1 MTRSFLLQL
10 FRHLWVN
17 RLFTG
22 LNILGLSVGICVSW
36 IVFRMVDY
44 EYSFDRKIPDADKV
58 YQVIVQTRNQDDG
71 KQNGIPGVPRPLVN
85 ALRNDITGA
94 RLVVPMFFRSFSS
107 VSIPAAGGKNTPVE
121 NEEEVVVVGTQP
133 DYFEMLDHTWLAGSR
148 TNALDDPGNVVITDE
163 LAGKYFPSLSPL
175 EVLGKTIVYDDTLAF
190 SISGVVASLDYL
202 NSFQKFNKAFV
213 RIKEADLNSSQWS
226 DMGTSDLLF
235 IKTDTPEGA
244 AAMLAQMNALLRERN
259 KEMFEKY
266 SYTSWF
272 EFLPLTEKHFETLY
286 SQYTLTTDKK
296 PLNGLMITAVL
307 LLLMACINYINLNTA
322 LLPGRAREIGI
333 RKTLGSSVK
342 GLLISFMAETFV
354 VTSLAAVLSF
364 ALSGFA
370 VRLFSEFMPEGMEAY
385 LNYPHIGLFMLV
397 LVILISLV
405 SGIYPAWLS
414 AKVSTINVLKGAST
428 RIWGNNRLVARKA
441 LIVFQFSIAQ
451 LFIAGALV
459 IGLQLQF
466 AVRKDQGFN
475 REAVINF
482 RIPYQI
488 RDDSVYRDK
497 HFTLANELKKLPALR
512 GVVLGGRPLDNTPS
526 FGYSFQYEGDTGVV
540 QSRLMPKYV
549 DSDYL
554 SFYDIKLLAG
564 RNLRQTDSIN
574 EIVLNEAALKVF
586 GFKDPSDAIGKSLV
600 STPGGKSHPVVGVV
614 KDFHQSGVYSKI
626 QPMAIFS
633 QKSMLTTLN
642 VRLPAQTGQ
651 WETALGA
658 IESEWNR
665 LYAGV
670 PFKFEFYDVFV
681 GEFYWQE
688 QRTQKLVRTATFVTI
703 FISCLGL
710 FGLARLTAFQRTK
723 EIGIRKVMGAS
734 VSGIAGLLSGDFV
747 KLVLVATVVAS
758 PIAWYVMNKWL
769 ENFAYRIEIEW
780 WMFAVT
786 GLAATVVALATV
798 GWQAVK
804 AAMANPVESLRTE

>member
-1 MTRSFLLQL
+1 MIKSFLSSL
-10 FRHLWVN
+10 FRQLWVN

-22 LNILGLSVGICVSW
+22 LNILGLSVSICVSW

-44 EYSFDRKIPDADKV
+44 EYSFDKKIPDV
-58 YQVIVQTRNQDDG
+58 ENIYQVVTQVRNEDDG
-71 KQNGIPGVPRPLVN
+71 KRGEWPGIPTPLVN
-85 ALRNDITGA
+85 ALRNDIPGA
-94 RLVVPMFFRSFSS
+94 ELIVPMFYKGFSS
-107 VSIPAAGGKNTPVE
+107 VSVQSDNGEDTRIE
-121 NEEEVVVVGTQP
+121 REERVTVVATSP
-133 DYFEMLDHTWLAGSR
+133 DYFDMLDHRWLAGSKAG
-148 TNALDDPGNVVITDE
+148 ALNDPGNLVITDE
-163 LAGKYFPSLSPL
+163 LAREYFPSFSPA
-175 EVLGKTIVYDDTLAF
+175 EILGKTVAYNDTVIF
-190 SISGVVASLDYL
+190 SISGVVASLGYP
-202 NSFQKFNKAFV
+202 NSFSRYNKAFI
-213 RIKEADLNSSQWS
+213 RIPEPDLNSSDWS
-226 DMGTSDLLF
+226 EMSTENLLF
-235 IKTDTPEGA
+235 VKVRTARGA
-244 AAMLAQMNALLRERN
+244 AVMLGQMSSLLKERN
-259 KEMFEKY
+259 KEKFEKY
-266 SYTSWF
+266 SYTGWF
-272 EFLPLTEKHFETLY
+272 ELLPLSERHFSTGAGWR
-286 SQYTLTTDKK
+286 SRSADKK
-296 PLNGLMITAVL
+296 VLNGLTVTAVI

-342 GLLISFMAETFV
+342 GLLIRFMAETFV

-385 LNYPHIGLFMLV
+385 LNYPRMGLFLLI

-428 RIWGNNRLVARKA
+428 RIWGKNRLVARKA

-475 REAVINF
+475 REAVITF
-482 RIPYQI
+482 HIPYQI
-488 RDDSVYRDK
+488 LADSVYRDK

-574 EIVLNEAALKVF
+574 EIVLNEVALKVF

-614 KDFHQSGVYSKI
+614 KDFYQFGIHSEI

-633 QKSMLTTLN
+633 QKSMLTNLN
-642 VRLPAQTGQ
+642 IRLPAQTDQ
-651 WETALGA
+651 WETALKSV
-658 IESEWNR
+658 ESEWNK
-665 LYAGV
+665 LYAGE
-670 PFKFEFYDVFV
+670 PFKFEFYDEFV

-710 FGLARLTAFQRTK
+710 FGLATLTAFQRTK

-734 VSGIAGLLSGDFV
+734 VPGIARLLSGHFV
-747 KLVLVATVVAS
+747 KLVLIATVIAS

-780 WMFAVT
+780 WVFAAT
-786 GLAATVVALATV
+786 GLAATVIALATV
-798 GWQAVK
+798 GWQAIK